1 MQPGE
6 SVMTKIRLTVL
17 CVAILFLLAFPG
29 ASAIAAETLK
39 DKLGESG
46 WDGIIGT
53 WVDAD
58 TQGNSAKVSYAWKIE
73 DRVIEVT
80 SKMGEKESVALMG
93 VNGKTGEV
101 FHMGADS
108 DGTSSLGK
116 WEVEDSG
123 DAVLGVL
130 YTTADGQEGGMSIR
144 FQKEGKDA
152 VTMTIELP
160 QPIRV
165 NLVRAK

>member
-1 MQPGE
+1 MKTT
-6 SVMTKIRLTVL
+6 SSSIL
-17 CVAILFLLAFPG
+17 CVALICICSFP
-29 ASAIAAETLK
+29 AATSTAADTLK
-39 DKLGESG
+39 DKLRESG

-58 TQGNSAKVSYAWKIE
+58 TQGTSAKVSYAWKIE
-73 DRVIEVT
+73 ERVIEVT
-80 SKMGEKESVALMG
+80 SKMAERTTVALMG

-123 DAVLGVL
+123 DAVLGIL
-130 YTTADGQEGGMSIR
+130 YTTVDGQEGGMSIR
-144 FQKEGKDA
+144 FHKQGKDA

-165 NLVRAK
+165 KLVRAK